1 MNDFLTL
8 DNIYLFSVAPSAK
21 VSIARCEL
29 QLLRRQTCFL
39 CVLMLS
45 PSGLAEVLLLLKL
58 QPCPLTSSP

>member
-1 MNDFLTL
+1 MSDFLTL
-8 DNIYLFSVAPSAK
+8 DNIYLLSVAPSAK

-29 QLLRRQTCFL
+29 QLRRQTCFL